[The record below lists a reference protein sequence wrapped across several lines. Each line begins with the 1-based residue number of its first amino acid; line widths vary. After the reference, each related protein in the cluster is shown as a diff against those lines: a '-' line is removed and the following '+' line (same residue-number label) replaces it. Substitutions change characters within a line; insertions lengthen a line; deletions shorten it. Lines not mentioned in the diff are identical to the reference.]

1 MKISVVGGYGV
12 GMTMHVAHVPVA
24 GESVGDGVLTVGPGG
39 KGSNQAIACA
49 RLGAE
54 VSLFTAVGRDPAA
67 ADAVGLWAAE
77 GVRCVPA
84 VKSAPTMTGFIL
96 VEPSGENRI
105 AVAAGALAQLT
116 PNDLDPFADEI
127 ASSDL
132 LLVSLEIPVPVAVAA
147 LEAARRFGVTTLL
160 NPAPAAELPDAA
172 WSSVDYLTPNS
183 VEAVRLLRRQAADTP
198 IEIARTLSNGLG
210 PTVVMTCGPSP
221 TIVATGTDSFP
232 VDVLPAPCVMDTTGA
247 GDSFSA
253 ALAVA
258 LAERREL
265 RDAVRFANGAGA
277 LAVSVDEVI
286 PSLPRRADLEAFLKN
301 ASPNN
306 RMNMST

>member
-12 GMTMHVAHVPVA
+12 GLTMQVGHAPAA
-24 GESVGDGVLTVGPGG
+24 GETVGDGVLAVGPGG

-49 RLGAE
+49 RLGAD

-67 ADAVGLWAAE
+67 ADAAELWSAE
-77 GVRCVPA
+77 GVHCAPA

-105 AVAAGALAQLT
+105 AIAAGALAELT
-116 PNDLDPFADEI
+116 PSDLDPFVEEI

-132 LLVSLEIPVPVAVAA
+132 LLVSLEIPIPVAVAA
-147 LEAARRFGVTTLL
+147 LAAAKRFGATTVL
-160 NPAPAAELPDAA
+160 NPAPAGELPEEA
-172 WSSVDYLTPNS
+172 WSTVDYLTPNS
-183 VEAVRLLRRQAADTP
+183 GEAVLLLRGRSAGAPTQT
-198 IEIARTLSNGLG
+198 ARSLRDRWGR
-210 PTVVMTCGPSP
+210 TVVMTCGASP
-221 TIVATGTDSFP
+221 TVVETPTESFT
-232 VDVLPAPCVMDTTGA
+232 VDALRAPRVTDTTGA

-258 LAERREL
+258 IAEKYAL

-277 LAVSVDEVI
+277 LAVSVDEVV
-286 PSLPRRADLEAFLKN
+286 PSLPRRADLEAFLK
-301 ASPNN
+301 S
-306 RMNMST
+306 S

>member
-12 GMTMHVAHVPVA
+12 GMTMQVGRAPEA
-24 GESVGDGVLTVGPGG
+24 GETVADGVLSVGPGG

-49 RLGAE
+49 RLGAQ

-67 ADAVGLWAAE
+67 ADAAELWATE

-84 VKSAPTMTGFIL
+84 VKSAATMTGFIL

-116 PNDLDPFADEI
+116 TRDLDPFVDEI

-132 LLVSLEIPVPVAVAA
+132 LLVSLETPIPVAVAA
-147 LEAARRFGVTTLL
+147 LATARRIGVATVL
-160 NPAPAAELPDAA
+160 NPAPAAELPHSA

-183 VEAVRLLRRQAADTP
+183 GEAARLLRVQGTGTP
-198 IEIARTLSNGLG
+198 SEIARTLHERYNV
-210 PTVVMTCGPSP
+210 TVVMTRGASP
-221 TIVATGTDSFP
+221 TVVESETESFT
-232 VDVLPAPCVMDTTGA
+232 VDAMRAPRVRDTTGA

-258 LAERREL
+258 LAEGRDL

-286 PSLPRRADLEAFLKN
+286 PSLPRRADLEEFLKN
-301 ASPNN
+301 A
-306 RMNMST
+306 